1 MKIGTMENYVRQQI
15 SAPFVSSCVCTN
27 DLSFKMCVCVLGG
40 QESTQ
45 LSRPLLLLLSSYEN
59 AVKARSSLKHLNMVR
74 FKYL

>member
-1 MKIGTMENYVRQQI
+1 MSDIRFWHHLFQAV
-15 SAPFVSSCVCTN
+15 FVPTIHPSRCV
-27 DLSFKMCVCVLGG
+27 CVCVLGG